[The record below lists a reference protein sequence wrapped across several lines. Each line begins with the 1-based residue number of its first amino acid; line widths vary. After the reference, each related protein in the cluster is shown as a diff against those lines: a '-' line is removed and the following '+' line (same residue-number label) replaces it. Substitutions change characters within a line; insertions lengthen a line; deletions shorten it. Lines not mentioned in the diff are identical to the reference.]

1 MGEINIFCSKKFNS
15 NIQCIGYLHAGI
27 FKHQHSLK
35 RIHNNNYNP
44 DLILTCGKSSY
55 LELKE
60 NFKNT
65 KIAVE
70 DIGCKRYLNINKF
83 LFIEKN
89 YFQEDICLVLP
100 EGDIDDLN
108 KFIKF
113 SKSCLKAYPNLK
125 FIIKIHPNMTLE
137 KVKKRYK
144 KFTSNNLEFSDVS
157 IEKNSLR
164 ASFVLY
170 CGSTSIIEAI
180 SFGLLPLYLN
190 NNSDISFDFIYGLKN
205 INRIINCKKDFIN
218 KINHYKKINF
228 QKLLNENLNY
238 AKQIYSPLSKEK
250 INNIFNLH

>member
-1 MGEINIFCSKKFNS
+1 M
-15 NIQCIGYLHAGI
+15 
-27 FKHQHSLK
+27 
-35 RIHNNNYNP
+35 
-44 DLILTCGKSSY
+44 
-55 LELKE
+55 
-60 NFKNT
+60 
-65 KIAVE
+65 
-70 DIGCKRYLNINKF
+70 
-83 LFIEKN
+83 FIEKN